1 MSYFVSWERGILIFV
16 KMKMHRDRI
25 DLAAR
30 IDLDRKAVRSLL
42 FSWVL
47 SIGNKQYESLETLE
61 FEIF

>member
-42 FSWVL
+42 
-47 SIGNKQYESLETLE
+47 I
-61 FEIF
+61 